1 MMETQPTNNYKQE
14 LKALK
19 ILFYAMLA
27 GVVML
32 AIVLFG
38 LSYTSG
44 IQPIDPST
52 GNILKYIV
60 IAVAVIALIA
70 GRISY
75 NKGLEPVRN
84 LTGPLTQKLSIYRS
98 VLIRYLAISEGAAL
112 FSLIAFYLTGDHR
125 LFLMTGIMLAAM
137 LWAAP
142 TTERIIATLN
152 PDWQEQQDLR

>member
-1 MMETQPTNNYKQE
+1 MQ
-14 LKALK
+14 
-19 ILFYAMLA
+19 ILRMSSR
-27 GVVML
+27 VVNMQ
-32 AIVLFG
+32 
-38 LSYTSG
+38 G
-44 IQPIDPST
+44 IIFS
-52 GNILKYIV
+52 
-60 IAVAVIALIA
+60 
-70 GRISY
+70 
-75 NKGLEPVRN
+75 
-84 LTGPLTQKLSIYRS
+84 YRS